1 MRGMNTNGQSLPQFL
16 QNHKELTVQQIL
28 HAHLR
33 ISTHTVNDNK
43 IRPVTDQ
50 ESKPLSPHFWTS
62 VTTVTPSI
70 RKVNLAILEF
80 TRAMDSSEDLGGKE
94 RCRKKEPVCTC
105 SGILQLLA
113 GDAGLDHDAVQLH
126 GWGYLVRV
134 SIFNVDRIEP
144 LPT

>member
-1 MRGMNTNGQSLPQFL
+1 MNTNGQSLPQFL

-105 SGILQLLA
+105 SGILQLPA

-126 GWGYLVRV
+126 GWGYLVRG